1 MICCG
6 QWGVNATGYFGGQNM
21 SNLADVQALGLGVQ
35 PLGSVSNLAL
45 MSRSWKDTD
54 AVAKA
59 VEWTQEYNLSGIVV
73 DNEAA
78 QSNCTCTSHTVCHCT
93 GGWGQNI
100 TGDLPVRRANLLAQ
114 DVLSAAA
121 KNALRAGAVHG
132 VHAGDAGGP
141 GEGREAFRRRHLQP
155 LGRRHRRCAP
165 IPI

>member
-100 TGDLPVRRANLLAQ
+100 TGDLPVRRANLPPCA
-114 DVLSAAA
+114 
-121 KNALRAGAVHG
+121 
-132 VHAGDAGGP
+132 
-141 GEGREAFRRRHLQP
+141 
-155 LGRRHRRCAP
+155 RCV
-165 IPI
+165 